1 MTIYS
6 HSRIGC
12 FEQCPLKYKLKY
24 IDKLESKTEESIE
37 AFLGIRA
44 HNTLEKLYRDLQNE
58 KEDSLEELLE
68 FLNNEWEKCWNDSIQ
83 IIKKEYKQEHYLKK
97 AEKMITDYYNK
108 YKPFNQDK
116 TIGLEERVLIHLDE
130 DDNYILQGY
139 IDRLVETRDG
149 FYEIHDYKTSARLS
163 RKKELDRDR
172 QLALYSI
179 GIKND
184 FPDYQ
189 DIELVWHFLAF
200 DKELRSKR
208 NENELNQLKNDTIK
222 LIDQIENTERF
233 PSNPTGLCNWCEYQ
247 PICNE
252 WAHLYKLENKPAN
265 IYLNDPG
272 VKLVNNYAE
281 IQKRKKKI
289 IDEIDNQLAQIKEA
303 IITLAQNEKFDVV
316 YGSNHKIKV
325 RIIEKTSYPLKK
337 DDKRIELNDVIKD
350 AGRWDE
356 ISELDVHALNRKI
369 SEGILPQDLVR
380 KIEKFQTVKQVK
392 NIYISKF
399 KGKEK

>member
-6 HSRIGC
+6 HSKISC
-12 FEQCPLKYKLKY
+12 FEQCKLKYKLRY
-24 IDKLESKTEESIE
+24 IDRLEPKTEKNIE
-37 AFLGIRA
+37 AFLGIRV
-44 HNTLEKLYRDLQNE
+44 HDTLEKLYRDIQNQ
-58 KEDSLEELLE
+58 KENSLEALLG
-68 FLNNEWEKCWNDSIQ
+68 FLNNEWKKCWNDSIQ
-83 IIKKEYKQEHYLKK
+83 IIKKEYKQENYLKK

-108 YKPFNQDK
+108 YNPFNQDK

-130 DDNYILQGY
+130 TGNYILQGY

-200 DKELRSKR
+200 GKELRSKR
-208 NENELNQLKNDTIK
+208 NESELNQLKNDTIK

-252 WAHLYKLENKPAN
+252 WGHLYKLENKPAN

-303 IITLAQNEKFDVV
+303 IIIFAQNEKFDVV

-325 RIIEKTSYPLKK
+325 RIIERTSYPLKN
-337 DDKRIELNDVIKD
+337 DDKRIELNNVIKD
-350 AGRWDE
+350 AGKWDE

-369 SEGILPQDLVR
+369 SEGNLSQDLVR
-380 KIEKFQTVKQVK
+380 KIEKFQTFKQVK
-392 NIYISKF
+392 SIYLSKF
-399 KGKEK
+399 K

>member
-6 HSRIGC
+6 HSRLST
-12 FEQCPLKYKLKY
+12 FEQSPQKFKLKY
-24 IDKLESKTEESIE
+24 IDKVETDIEEGVE
-37 AFLGIRA
+37 AFLGSRT
-44 HNTLEKLYRDLQNE
+44 HETLEKLYRDLQYQ
-58 KEDSLEELLE
+58 KENTLEELLD
-68 FLNNEWEKCWNDSIQ
+68 FLHVEWDKNWNDSIV
-83 IIKKEYKQEHYLKK
+83 IVRKGYNKDNYLKM
-97 AEKMITDYYNK
+97 AEKFITDYYNR
-108 YKPFNQDK
+108 YQPFDQSK
-116 TIGLEERVLIHLDE
+116 TISIEDRILINLDE
-130 DDNYILQGY
+130 AGNYILQGY

-252 WAHLYKLENKPAN
+252 WAHLYKLDNKPAN

-325 RIIEKTSYPLKK
+325 RIIEKTSYPLKN
-337 DDKRIELNDVIKD
+337 DDKRIKLNNIIKN
-350 AGRWDE
+350 AGRWGE